1 MAKIGHDDYIKE
13 IEFFTTYP
21 NETGGRVLLA
31 TFTSLQGYR
40 GLIYAPQV
48 SKINLSLEPQNNF
61 EDYVDARN
69 IPIFHI
75 SKMKN
80 VKIDGVAYA
89 SHDKYHE
96 CEEWFFKVIY
106 LDGPMSKPSISK
118 KDIEKL
124 FGCEIDG

>member
-1 MAKIGHDDYIKE
+1 MAKIGQEDYIKE

-21 NETGGRVLLA
+21 NTTGGRVLLA
-31 TFTSLQGYR
+31 TFTSMQGYR

-61 EDYVDARN
+61 EDYIDARN
-69 IPIFHI
+69 IPILHI

-80 VKIDGVAYA
+80 VKIEGIAYA

-96 CEEWFFKVIY
+96 NEDWFFKVIY

>member
-1 MAKIGHDDYIKE
+1 MANIRQDDYIKE

-21 NETGGRVLLA
+21 NGTGGRVLLA

-48 SKINLSLEPQNNF
+48 SKIDLSLESQNNF
-61 EDYVDARN
+61 EDYVDARH

-75 SKMKN
+75 SKMRT
-80 VKIDGVAYA
+80 VKIEGVAYA
-89 SHDKYHE
+89 SHDKHHE
-96 CEEWFFKVIY
+96 NEDWFFKIIY